1 MNTQEWLRNNF
12 VPLGD
17 SFLLIFFYLGAIMD
31 RKIILLKATY
41 ELLKKCDEG
50 PFVKNVMEETVFYD
64 DTECDGYCLME
75 DIETELGLDEFRLK

>member
-1 MNTQEWLRNNF
+1 
-12 VPLGD
+12 
-17 SFLLIFFYLGAIMD
+17 MD